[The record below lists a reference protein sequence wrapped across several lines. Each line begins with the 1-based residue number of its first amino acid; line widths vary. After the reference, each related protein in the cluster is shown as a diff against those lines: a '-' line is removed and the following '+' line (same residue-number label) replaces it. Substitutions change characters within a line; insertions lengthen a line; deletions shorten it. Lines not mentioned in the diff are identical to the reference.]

1 MEKNKNH
8 KKDAFDMLSKIYEEL
23 LKLNNK
29 NTKKQTEKMGQ
40 NLNGC
45 FTKKYTDV
53 CMKVSI

>member
-1 MEKNKNH
+1 M
-8 KKDAFDMLSKIYEEL
+8 YEEL